1 MNHLTEPG
9 VKNYF
14 LEVFREN
21 KQTRLVQNTY
31 VFNGCLLVFFI
42 LGVSMLLYF
51 KKKNKLSPVAKNKK
65 LEEDRT
71 YILNK
76 IKSLS
81 ISKSPNYMF
90 A

>member
-9 VKNYF
+9 VKHYF
-14 LEVFREN
+14 LEVFKEN
-21 KQTRLVQNTY
+21 KQTRLVHNTY
-31 VFNGCLLVFFI
+31 IFNGCLLILFI
-42 LGVSMLLYF
+42 LGVSMILYF

-65 LEEDRT
+65 FEEDRA

-81 ISKSPNYMF
+81 ISKQPNYMF